1 MAEDADPESKTED
14 PSGKRLSEAAK
25 QGNVA
30 KSMEIGFWFTF
41 LAAAMVLWMLAAPL
55 SRRVVAATRVFFEQP
70 HLVQIDVPH
79 LTNLAVDLMIEV
91 GMVLSPVLGVFMIF
105 SLAASIIQNPPHFS
119 WEKVQ
124 PDISKLSLTNG
135 LKRIMSIN
143 SVIEFFK
150 NLVKILIIGA
160 ILFGI
165 LMPELDSLETLIDLD
180 VSVLLELCTKII
192 LKLLGALLGI
202 MAVIAAGDYA
212 YQKYNFL
219 KNLRMTRQEVKD
231 EYKQEEGDPL
241 VKAKLR
247 QLRMQR
253 VRGRM
258 MAAVPK
264 ATVVVTNP
272 THYAVALQYDPD
284 KSDAPTV
291 VAKGTDLIARRI
303 REIATEHKVPIVENP
318 PLARALFKTEL
329 DDQIPFDHFRAVA
342 EVISYVMRLK
352 DGVDAK
358 YEPKIVTIE

>member
-25 QGNVA
+25 KGNVA

-41 LAAAMVLWMLAAPL
+41 LAATLVLWMLAEPL
-55 SRRVVAATRVFFEQP
+55 TRRVMAATLVFFERP
-70 HLVQIDVPH
+70 HQIPVDGAH
-79 LTNLAVDLMIEV
+79 LINLAFDLMIEIS
-91 GMVLSPVLGVFMIF
+91 MVMSPILGTFIIF
-105 SLAASIIQNPPHFS
+105 SLAASLIQNPVNFS

-124 PDISKLSLTNG
+124 PDISKLSLSNG
-135 LKRIMSIN
+135 LKRIISMN
-143 SVIEFFK
+143 SVVEFVK
-150 NLVKILIIGA
+150 NLIKIMIIGA

-180 VSVLLELCTKII
+180 VAVLLELCLKVI
-192 LKLLGALLGI
+192 LKLLGAMVGI
-202 MAVIAAGDYA
+202 MAVVAAADYA
-212 YQKYNFL
+212 YQKYNYT

-231 EYKQEEGDPL
+231 EYKQDEGDPL

-264 ATVVVTNP
+264 ASVVVTNP

-284 KSDAPTV
+284 TSDAPTV

-303 REIATEHKVPIVENP
+303 REIAKENNVPIVENP

-352 DGVDAK
+352 EGVDAK
-358 YEPKIVTIE
+358 YEPKVVTVE